1 MKKLV
6 WKLSKLPEAEE
17 LKTLVE
23 AKILTTQEA
32 KEIVVR
38 QEEEKQ
44 IDKDELKDVKDEL
57 KLLREL
63 VLKMAAEKPQPY
75 IQIVERY
82 IERLPYRPS
91 NPWGPYITWSSQTT
105 GTSYN
110 LTSGGNKC
118 FSMSSK

>member
-44 IDKDELKDVKDEL
+44 IDKDELKDLKDEV

-63 VLKMAAEKPQPY
+63 VLKMATDEPQPY
-75 IQIVERY
+75 IQLIEKY
-82 IERLPYRPS
+82 IEKLPYKPF
-91 NPWGPYITWSSQTT
+91 NPWQPYIIWT
-105 GTSYN
+105 N
-110 LTSGGNKC
+110 TSGITNENYT
-118 FSMSSK
+118 